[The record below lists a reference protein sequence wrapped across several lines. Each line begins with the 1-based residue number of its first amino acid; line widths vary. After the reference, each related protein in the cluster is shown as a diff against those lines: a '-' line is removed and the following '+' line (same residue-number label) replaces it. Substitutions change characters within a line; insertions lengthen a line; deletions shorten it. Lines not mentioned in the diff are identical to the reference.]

1 MKVKIFVLNKTVNI
15 NDNAFVADEN
25 ADAKKFG
32 GGKIDLSKISLELKK
47 EIRKITSDKIITCCK
62 IN

>member
-15 NDNAFVADEN
+15 NDNAFVPDEN
-25 ADAKKFG
+25 ADSKKFG

-47 EIRKITSDKIITCCK
+47 EIAKITSEKIITCCK
-62 IN
+62 I